1 MEDEMSLTSPCGLLR
16 PLFADPELSARL
28 HAILVSADA
37 ASVEITFNR
46 YIHFF
51 EGDID
56 DTLRQAVGA

>member
-1 MEDEMSLTSPCGLLR
+1 MRGAPEFACPTGTPTPRNLYARGVEVMVISK
-16 PLFADPELSARL
+16 PLG
-28 HAILVSADA
+28 HI
-37 ASVEITFNR
+37 SVEITHNR